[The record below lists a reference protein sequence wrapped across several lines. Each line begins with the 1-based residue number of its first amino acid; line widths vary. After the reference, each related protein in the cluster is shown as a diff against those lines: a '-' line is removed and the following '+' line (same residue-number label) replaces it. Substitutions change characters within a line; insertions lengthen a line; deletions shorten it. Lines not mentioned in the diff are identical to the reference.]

1 MNDILKCDMCG
12 ADAGNDPY
20 HATIDENGHVHICDG
35 CFYPE
40 HYDLGVLWRE
50 RERILAKLNASESR
64 LHEVSVFCA
73 TIEQQH
79 SQLLEALTR
88 LEFAAQCRDNTL
100 GDPCRLLEVKAEL
113 AEAAAQARAAIHLP
127 SVYKIVLAGC

>member
-12 ADAGNDPY
+12 ADAGNDPH
-20 HATIDENGHVHICDG
+20 HATIDEAHVHICND
-35 CFYPE
+35 CFNPE
-40 HYDLGVLWRE
+40 HHDLGVLWRK
-50 RERILAKLNASESR
+50 RERMLAKLNASERR

-79 SQLLEALTR
+79 NQLLEALTR

-100 GDPCRLLEVKAEL
+100 GDPCRLLQVKAEL
-113 AEAAAQARAAIHLP
+113 AAAAEQARAAIAKAKGA
-127 SVYKIVLAGC
+127 V